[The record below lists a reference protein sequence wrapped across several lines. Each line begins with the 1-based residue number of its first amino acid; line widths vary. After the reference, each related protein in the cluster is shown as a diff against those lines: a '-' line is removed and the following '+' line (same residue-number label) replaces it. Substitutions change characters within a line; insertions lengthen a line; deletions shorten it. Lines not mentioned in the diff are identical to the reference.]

1 MRGTM
6 RPLPDFL
13 QQNVHSTPLALLRR
27 EPTIS
32 HAGQYVEGTRN
43 HQHASFFLSA
53 VRGSYV
59 PGAALVRTGY
69 IAFSV
74 QPISH
79 KDIKQ
84 IFQFAGPMHM
94 QHVALMNKF
103 KTGLQRSWFLSLLV
117 SVLPTD
123 VTPWIPIMESLLR
136 ILHRRHPYVT
146 NIHPKHA
153 VILRSKY
160 DVINVT

>member
-1 MRGTM
+1 M
-6 RPLPDFL
+6 PAAKVLPPKEKTPGSTQLKCGEQCGHSLISSCKTYTRHHWHCHEGSPQSFACGAICSK
-13 QQNVHSTPLALLRR
+13 VH
-27 EPTIS
+27 
-32 HAGQYVEGTRN
+32 VN

-123 VTPWIPIMESLLR
+123 VTP
-136 ILHRRHPYVT
+136 
-146 NIHPKHA
+146 
-153 VILRSKY
+153 
-160 DVINVT
+160 